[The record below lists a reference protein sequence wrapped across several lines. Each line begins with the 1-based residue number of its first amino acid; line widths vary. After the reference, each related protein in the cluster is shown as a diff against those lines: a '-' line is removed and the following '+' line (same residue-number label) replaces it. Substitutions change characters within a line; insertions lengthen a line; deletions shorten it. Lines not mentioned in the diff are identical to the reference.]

1 MEVFV
6 EESSAGTRAQHGSEP
21 LEHRS
26 SPSGVPTALA
36 GSGHQSVTAGLTQR
50 QHLLYQDTKSR
61 GPVAMATPPLKH
73 CC

>member
-1 MEVFV
+1 MFV
-6 EESSAGTRAQHGSEP
+6 EESSSGTRAQHGSEP

-26 SPSGVPTALA
+26 SPSGVPTAGTA
-36 GSGHQSVTAGLTQR
+36 GSGHHSATAGLTQR

-61 GPVAMATPPLKH
+61 VPVAMATPFLKH